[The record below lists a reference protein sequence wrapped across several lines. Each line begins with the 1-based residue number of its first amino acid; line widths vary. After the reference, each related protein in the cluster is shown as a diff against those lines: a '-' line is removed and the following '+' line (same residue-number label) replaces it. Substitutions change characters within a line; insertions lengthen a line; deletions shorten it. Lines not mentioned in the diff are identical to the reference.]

1 MHNGTSCDDYTCG
14 SVLRKYAFKKVRP
27 LDGILRVKKVR
38 VLARSIYFLNLTQPR
53 LAPKLDAAHAG
64 RGRLKAVALRPGEET
79 PAETDGRP
87 TLSRKRCLQ
96 IFKKVIVDP

>member
-1 MHNGTSCDDYTCG
+1 MVLGGPFPLGYTCG

-53 LAPKLDAAHAG
+53 LAPKLDG
-64 RGRLKAVALRPGEET
+64 VMLWRGMGEET
-79 PAETDGRP
+79 PAETDRT
-87 TLSRKRCLQ
+87 TLSRKHFVVVCRFL
-96 IFKKVIVDP
+96 KESNS